1 MAYAPGGHV
10 KLKASPTAAWSWS
23 SGSTYSCVALLAVA
37 FPNASDAPVG
47 ASVAFAGDD
56 AFSAAAEASEATTS
70 PHAAA
75 WGSRIGPVPREEIIG
90 RWKQCTIILLLFLGG
105 LELLGLRDF
114 LRGAGSY

>member
-56 AFSAAAEASEATTS
+56 AFSAAAEATEKTS
-70 PHAAA
+70 PHTAA
-75 WGSRIGPVPREEIIG
+75 WGSRIGPVPE
-90 RWKQCTIILLLFLGG
+90 KKLLDVGNS
-105 LELLGLRDF
+105 
-114 LRGAGSY
+114 AP